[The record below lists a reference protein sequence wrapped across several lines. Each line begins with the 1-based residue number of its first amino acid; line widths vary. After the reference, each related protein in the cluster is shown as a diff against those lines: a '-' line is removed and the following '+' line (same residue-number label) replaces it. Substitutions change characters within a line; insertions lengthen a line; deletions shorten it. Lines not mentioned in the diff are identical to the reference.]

1 MSPDAEIFAYC
12 ERGLDPAFFAE
23 PINAFSNGAFI
34 LAGLAALSP
43 PIRPTPAA
51 GWLMPRVFAALVIGI
66 GIGSFL
72 FHTFATPWAA
82 IADVA
87 PIGVFM
93 LGYFAFALRALLSL
107 SGPATLLLTL
117 AFAISLPITRFIRCD
132 AEGLLLALDTGQR
145 CLNGSMGYLPALF
158 AVLTIGAV
166 LWSRRHP
173 ARRAV
178 LAAGGIFAV
187 SLTLRTIDPTICLE
201 ASIAGQPV
209 GTHFLWHLLNA
220 AVLYLLVRTTWL
232 AGHAP
237 ARHGRGR
244 AQSHDFVVGRWCDG
258 HGDAQQ
264 RSEAKRSWRAGCDG
278 G

>member
-1 MSPDAEIFAYC
+1 MSLDAKIFAYC

-43 PIRPTPAA
+43 PIYLTPSA
-51 GWLMPRVFAALVIGI
+51 GRLLPRLFAALVIMI

-93 LGYFAFALRALLSL
+93 LAYFAYALRVLLRL
-107 SGPATLLLTL
+107 SAPTTLLLTL

-132 AEGLLLALDTGQR
+132 AEGVLLAVDAGQR
-145 CLNGSMGYLPALF
+145 CLNGSMSYLPALF

-166 LWSRRHP
+166 LWSRRYP
-173 ARRAV
+173 AGRAV
-178 LAAGGIFAV
+178 LAAGGIFAL
-187 SLTLRTIDPTICLE
+187 SLTLRTIDPMICSE
-201 ASIAGQPV
+201 AIIAGYSV

-220 AVLYLLVRTTWL
+220 LVLYLLVRTTWL
-232 AGHAP
+232 ARETDTRTP
-237 ARHGRGR
+237 LP
-244 AQSHDFVVGRWCDG
+244 
-258 HGDAQQ
+258 
-264 RSEAKRSWRAGCDG
+264 
-278 G
+278 